1 MNNSDIRRAEY
12 RQTHFQIK
20 RSGVE
25 CTMLDKIALIL
36 TVIGG
41 INWGS
46 VGIFG
51 YDIVAN
57 LFGGSASLVSRII
70 YTVIAVASLWCLSFF
85 FRSNDCGDHME
96 V

>member
-1 MNNSDIRRAEY
+1 MFRIFSKIFR
-12 RQTHFQIK
+12 
-20 RSGVE
+20 RSGAE
-25 CTMLDKIALIL
+25 GTMLDKIALLL

-46 VGIFG
+46 VGLFG

-70 YTVIAVASLWCLSFF
+70 YTVIAIASLWCISFL
-85 FRSNDCGDHME
+85 FRDNNHDDHIE